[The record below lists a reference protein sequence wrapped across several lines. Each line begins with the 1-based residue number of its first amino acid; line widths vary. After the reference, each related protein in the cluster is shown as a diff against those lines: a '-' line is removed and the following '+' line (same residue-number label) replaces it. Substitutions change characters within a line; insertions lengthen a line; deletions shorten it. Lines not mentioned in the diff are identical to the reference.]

1 MTANPDKRSD
11 PLRGFLLVLL
21 SIILLALSAD
31 SIYRLDEAN
40 MEYEKECDIEYRAVM
55 GNFTIPDS
63 GNCDLLLDAK
73 SQATLR
79 FIALISLFLVSSLA
93 GLATF
98 LTPRE
103 D

>member
-1 MTANPDKRSD
+1 MAAGSDMRSD

-21 SIILLALSAD
+21 SIVFFVLSVD

-40 MEYEKECDIEYRAVM
+40 TQYEKECDIEYRAVM
-55 GNFTIPDS
+55 GNFTIPDTGS
-63 GNCDLLLDAK
+63 CELLLDAK

-93 GLATF
+93 GLTTL

>member
-40 MEYEKECDIEYRAVM
+40 MEYEKECDL
-55 GNFTIPDS
+55 S
-63 GNCDLLLDAK
+63 
-73 SQATLR
+73 
-79 FIALISLFLVSSLA
+79 LIHI
-93 GLATF
+93 
-98 LTPRE
+98 
-103 D
+103 